1 MSEDSRRELAR
12 GFCSGRTVRRFCGD
26 ERPTASRADAK
37 WSEGECPVALE
48 SRIWARPLRVI
59 VVAVAATLALV
70 AFQYYVVFLG
80 LVGYHPDVRDPVTA
94 SEKVAC
100 FRAVVFIGRRQA
112 CAEGFT
118 AQSSL
123 PAAAAVNFVAC
134 VVAAAV
140 PVLVAGGRRWR
151 EATEARTIG
160 LSAAVLAALPIV
172 LWAFVSTFG
181 ILIASALSD

>member
-1 MSEDSRRELAR
+1 M
-12 GFCSGRTVRRFCGD
+12 
-26 ERPTASRADAK
+26 
-37 WSEGECPVALE
+37 ALE
-48 SRIWARPLRVI
+48 SSIWARPLRVI

-80 LVGYHPDVRDPVTA
+80 LVGYHPDVRGPVTA

-134 VVAAAV
+134 LVAAAV

-172 LWAFVSTFG
+172 LWAFMSTFG